1 MDSRDLYA
9 LSLLAQLQRLATNDA
24 DAAVRITIRSA
35 DGDYIGEA
43 RLPAN
48 AAQEAT
54 NAFSVIA
61 DYQDAQQ
68 AIPYTMADG
77 TVPELDV
84 TDVPAPKLRVFDET
98 VTDLHPAGIAEIE
111 DLFDTI
117 DLIRLND
124 LVLSEAPPGHV
135 MRAIQAIDD
144 VFGDV
149 VDPQA
154 AEDGDL

>member
-35 DGDYIGEA
+35 DGDFLGEA
-43 RLPAN
+43 RLPGN

-54 NAFSVIA
+54 NAFSVVA

-77 TVPELDV
+77 AAPELDV
-84 TDVPAPKLRVFDET
+84 TDVPAPKLRIFDET

-111 DLFDTI
+111 DLFDAI
-117 DLIRLND
+117 DLRDLTTAVHDDRQTDNL
-124 LVLSEAPPGHV
+124 LVL
-135 MRAIQAIDD
+135 QALDD
-144 VFGDV
+144 LFGDV
-149 VDPQA
+149 YDPYA
-154 AEDGDL
+154 DEDGDL